1 VAALLAVQAGPLD
14 AAEELRGEIRFQAE
28 HGKAVWLGQ
37 QIELQ
42 LELWSDGFS
51 FSDQS
56 FVLPEVKGGYLLQPD
71 SSTVKLS
78 ENRGGDAWQGLRYS
92 LLFYPQR
99 AGRLEVPPF
108 GVRFGARAGFGT
120 EAAAFEFRTPRL
132 FVEARLPPGAAAGGL
147 LVTSTGFTMESSW
160 VPEMPVD
167 GPGALKVGDALTLE
181 VRRSARD
188 VPGMVFAPLPE
199 FSLDG
204 LRSYPDAARVNDR
217 VNRGSLT
224 GVRTDSVTF
233 ICEREGH
240 FEIPEMR
247 FSWWDPDREVLA
259 EKIIPALK
267 LDVAAN
273 PAYASAAAASR
284 ADSGGLFNW
293 RVMAVVA
300 VLAVALVVAGPR
312 LKRRLISALRK
323 RKAEREAGEPWAF
336 RQVNSAC
343 ASGSAT
349 DAYNAITVWLDR
361 SEEVPAG
368 ATLMELAG
376 RSGVAELRVEA
387 LALQEQVV
395 SGSAAEWSGGRLARL
410 LAEFRKQAGQAAKRT
425 DDLNPLNPGA
435 VRSR

>member
-1 VAALLAVQAGPLD
+1 
-14 AAEELRGEIRFQAE
+14 
-28 HGKAVWLGQ
+28 
-37 QIELQ
+37 
-42 LELWSDGFS
+42 
-51 FSDQS
+51 
-56 FVLPEVKGGYLLQPD
+56 
-71 SSTVKLS
+71 
-78 ENRGGDAWQGLRYS
+78 
-92 LLFYPQR
+92 
-99 AGRLEVPPF
+99 
-108 GVRFGARAGFGT
+108 
-120 EAAAFEFRTPRL
+120 
-132 FVEARLPPGAAAGGL
+132 
-147 LVTSTGFTMESSW
+147 
-160 VPEMPVD
+160 
-167 GPGALKVGDALTLE
+167 
-181 VRRSARD
+181 
-188 VPGMVFAPLPE
+188 
-199 FSLDG
+199 
-204 LRSYPDAARVNDR
+204 
-217 VNRGSLT
+217 
-224 GVRTDSVTF
+224 
-233 ICEREGH
+233 
-240 FEIPEMR
+240 
-247 FSWWDPDREVLA
+247 
-259 EKIIPALK
+259 
-267 LDVAAN
+267 
-273 PAYASAAAASR
+273 
-284 ADSGGLFNW
+284 
-293 RVMAVVA
+293 MAVVA